1 MSKISK
7 IRSNKDKKPSKA
19 VQTKS
24 LPDKTSEEV
33 LTKRL
38 PDRTCKA
45 VLTKRLLT
53 EPRSITFNMIVY
65 YYEK

>member
-45 VLTKRLLT
+45 VLT
-53 EPRSITFNMIVY
+53 EPRRITFNMIVY